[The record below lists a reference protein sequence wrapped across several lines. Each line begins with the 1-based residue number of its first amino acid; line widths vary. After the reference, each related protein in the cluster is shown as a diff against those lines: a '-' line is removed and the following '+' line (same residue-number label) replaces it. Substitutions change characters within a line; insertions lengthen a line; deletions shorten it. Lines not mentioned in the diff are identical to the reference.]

1 MIKPVH
7 FEDGDYGL
15 KAVLTSPWSESV
27 GAEIKSRKCAEI
39 EFNDAK
45 GWKGNDLSF
54 LSEFPNLKALKIID
68 FTIASVEPI
77 HLLKELQALEIMTY
91 CLTPIRFSSFPM
103 LEDCGLEWRSGAESL
118 FEQVKLRKLFVNSY
132 KGKGAEAFG
141 RLVNLENLAILNAP
155 IENLNFLETLG
166 KLRVLRLANLKK
178 IHSLKGIER
187 LVNLEELEIHTCRSI
202 GSIDEIGSLPVLKKL
217 YLNNDGD
224 IASFKPLKRLENL
237 EAVIFYESTNVVD
250 GDLSHLALQ
259 KNLSRVSFQNR
270 RHYSHKREDFGAA
283 YNNCNQ
289 PL

>member
-1 MIKPVH
+1 MIEFVY
-7 FEDGDYGL
+7 FEDGDFGPR
-15 KAVLTSPWSESV
+15 AVLTSPWSEAI
-27 GAEIKSRKCAEI
+27 GAEIKSRECREI
-39 EFNDAK
+39 VINHAK

-54 LSEFPNLKALKIID
+54 LSEFPELKALTILD
-68 FTIASVEPI
+68 FTITSVEPI
-77 HLLKELQALEIMTY
+77 HSLKELQFLRVMTY
-91 CLTPIRFSSFPM
+91 CRTPIRFSSFPV
-103 LEDCGLEWRSGAESL
+103 LEDFGLEWRAGAESL
-118 FEQVKLRKLFVNSY
+118 FEHVRLRKLFVNSF
-132 KGKGAEAFG
+132 KGKDAEAFG

-155 IENLNFLETLG
+155 IGNLNFLETLG

-250 GDLSHLALQ
+250 GDLSPLALQ